1 MAEGSKGRIN
11 PVAANRR
18 ILRALAL
25 EVQPR
30 EEGVGAL
37 GPEANAMLVPSHS
50 RALRIHSRLEHYA
63 YTAASSITHTQ
74 PPPCSLCIR
83 ALPPIAPVTTAGPSP
98 SRRRRASFAKPPL
111 RSTSPVPELPPKQP
125 NCAHLCRTP
134 LLPPPGAAHPARATH
149 HLAMSKVVRSVK
161 NVTKGYSAV
170 EVKVRNATSNDP
182 WGPVGSDMAE
192 IAQITFNNSTDFYQV
207 MDMLDKRLNDK
218 GKNWRH
224 VLKSLKVLDYCLHEG
239 SELVVTWARKNM
251 YVIKTLRE
259 FQYID
264 EEGRDVGQNVRMAAK
279 ELTSLIM
286 DEERLR
292 AERADRKSWKSR
304 VTGIEEYPPSHQGAH
319 NGEHRRG
326 QDREPRRQRRTD
338 EEDVELRLA
347 LEASKNEAEEDKKR
361 RERTGAAAGDDDDLA
376 KAIKLSKEEEELR
389 RRELEQTNADLL
401 FGDAPP
407 QPTSYQP
414 TGNNQGYQQ
423 QGQVDWFGNLM
434 DQNQQQPQNTG
445 FLNNAYSQPTGMQP
459 QQTGFQNGY
468 GGYGGFQQQQQP
480 TGYDQ
485 FATQQQ
491 QFLQPQQTSFNMNNP
506 YGQFGGNGFGE
517 QQQQP
522 LQQQDMLQPGS
533 HNPWATSKPQE
544 TLMPQPTGSNNP
556 FASGFNKPQPTQ
568 TQTQPSL
575 NRLHE
580 QKTQSQF
587 NNTSF
592 NPPASF
598 SPPQQ
603 AQPQKE
609 MDPHTARLNTL
620 LATGEGQDTFGNVG
634 NLRLPAQHTAP
645 GTFVNSAGAGLNRI
659 NANATGNN
667 PFLNSQ
673 FTGMPQQNR
682 IAPAQ
687 TGPVGNFGANP
698 YANANP
704 FGGAQQQQQQQ
715 RQPGANNLIDL

>member
-1 MAEGSKGRIN
+1 
-11 PVAANRR
+11 
-18 ILRALAL
+18 
-25 EVQPR
+25 
-30 EEGVGAL
+30 
-37 GPEANAMLVPSHS
+37 
-50 RALRIHSRLEHYA
+50 
-63 YTAASSITHTQ
+63 
-74 PPPCSLCIR
+74 
-83 ALPPIAPVTTAGPSP
+83 
-98 SRRRRASFAKPPL
+98 
-111 RSTSPVPELPPKQP
+111 
-125 NCAHLCRTP
+125 
-134 LLPPPGAAHPARATH
+134 
-149 HLAMSKVVRSVK
+149 MSKVVRSVK

-239 SELVVTWARKNM
+239 SELVVTWARKNI
-251 YVIKTLRE
+251 YIIKTLRE
-259 FQYID
+259 FQYTD
-264 EEGRDVGQNVRMAAK
+264 EDGRDVGQNVRMAAK

-304 VTGIEEYPPSHQGAH
+304 VTGIEEYPGNHIAGL
-319 NGEHRRG
+319 NGEGSHR
-326 QDREPRRQRRTD
+326 PRREGGSARPRR
-338 EEDVELRLA
+338 EDDDLEFKLA
-347 LEASKNEAEEDKKR
+347 LEASKNEAEEEKKR
-361 RERTGAAAGDDDDLA
+361 RERTAAPDDDDDLA

-401 FGDAPP
+401 FGDAPA
-407 QPTSYQP
+407 QPNSYQP

-434 DQNQQQPQNTG
+434 DQQSQQQPQQQQPQNTG

-468 GGYGGFQQQQQP
+468 GGYGGFQQQPQQ
-480 TGYDQ
+480 TGFDQ
-485 FATQQQ
+485 FGQQQ
-491 QFLQPQQTSFNMNNP
+491 QQAQFMQPQQTSFNMSNP
-506 YGQFGGNGFGE
+506 YSQFGGGMGQ

-522 LQQQDMLQPGS
+522 QEQSTLQPGN
-533 HNPWATSKPQE
+533 HNPWASNNQQE
-544 TLMPQPTGSNNP
+544 ALMPQPTGSNNP
-556 FASGFNKPQPTQ
+556 FAQGFNRPQTATQ
-568 TQTQPSL
+568 AARVPSL
-575 NRLHE
+575 NTLQE
-580 QKTQSQF
+580 QKTQTQF

-592 NPPASF
+592 NPPISF
-598 SPPQQ
+598 STPQPQQQ
-603 AQPQKE
+603 AQQQQMPPQKE

-682 IAPAQ
+682 LMPAQ
-687 TGPVGNFGANP
+687 TGPAGNFGANP
-698 YANANP
+698 YGGQSANP
-704 FGGAQQQQQQQ
+704 FGAPQQQQ
-715 RQPGANNLIDL
+715 RPQGSNNLIDL